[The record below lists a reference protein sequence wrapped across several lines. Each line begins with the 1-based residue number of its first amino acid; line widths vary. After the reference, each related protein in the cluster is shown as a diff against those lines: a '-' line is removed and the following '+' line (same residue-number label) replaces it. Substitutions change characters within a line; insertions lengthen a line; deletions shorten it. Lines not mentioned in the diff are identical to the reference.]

1 MQLGRI
7 SAALLILSVGLSA
20 CDASRPAPQAPA
32 PRATAAALVAQA
44 TAAPAPTNE
53 PAASAAQYR
62 SWMEQARAAHPYP
75 EPVEHMWAV
84 MICESAGEAEV
95 VAGPYHGLFQYHLE
109 TWGGT
114 WNPYRD
120 QPILD
125 PRAQIFATA
134 KAWQDGNQSWWGCYE
149 RAARATILLP
159 Y

>member
-7 SAALLILSVGLSA
+7 STALLIVSLGLSA
-20 CDASRPAPQAPA
+20 CGAPKPASQAPA
-32 PRATAAALVAQA
+32 PRASAAALVAQP
-44 TAAPAPTNE
+44 TAAPE
-53 PAASAAQYR
+53 PANAAASAAQYR
-62 SWMEQARAAHPYP
+62 SWMEQARAVHPYP

-84 MICESAGEAEV
+84 MICESAGEAAV
-95 VAGPYHGLFQYHLE
+95 VAGPYHGLFQYHLD

-125 PRAQIFATA
+125 PQAQIFATA
-134 KAWQDGNQSWWGCYE
+134 KAWQDGNQLWWGCYE
-149 RAARATILLP
+149 RAARATLLLP